1 MIMLILFVALLV
13 VLGLASMRWGFDSR
27 DGVDST
33 EWQRRA
39 TLTIPAHRA

>member
-1 MIMLILFVALLV
+1 MIILILFVAVLV
-13 VLGLASMRWGFDSR
+13 ALGLASMRWGFDSR
-27 DGVDST
+27 DSVDSP